1 MPLMNPTPSSL
12 PIHIHVNIETST
24 SHLRR
29 KLFIPPH
36 PHKRT
41 HVVLTK
47 PDQAAQPLG
56 SG

>member
-1 MPLMNPTPSSL
+1 MPLMNATPSSL